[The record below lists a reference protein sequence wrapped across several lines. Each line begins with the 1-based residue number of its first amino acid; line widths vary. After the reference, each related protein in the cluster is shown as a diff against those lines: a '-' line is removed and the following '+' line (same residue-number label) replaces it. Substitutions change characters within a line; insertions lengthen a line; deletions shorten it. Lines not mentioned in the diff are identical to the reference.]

1 MAQINARSQS
11 PAESV
16 LFIGRQL
23 QQLGR
28 VISADSAELMYKVR
42 MVIIA
47 AVKGHFGQG

>member
-1 MAQINARSQS
+1 MTQINARSQS

-23 QQLGR
+23 QQLGQ
-28 VISADSAELMYKVR
+28 VISADSAELMCKVR